1 MDFSKEQL
9 STLSNRFAREK
20 MQQAMQQPRAK
31 KPRIHKPHYE
41 RADIATLISEST
53 TIKNS
58 TKKALLNN
66 IDKLEIVA
74 INKRPYTYV
83 FGKKIYINES
93 EISYYEG
100 FTIYFE

>member
-31 KPRIHKPHYE
+31 KPRIHKPNYE

-53 TIKNS
+53 TINKA
-58 TKKALLNN
+58 TKEALLRN
-66 IDKLEIVA
+66 IDKLEIVG
-74 INKRPYTYV
+74 RPFTYV
-83 FGKKIYINES
+83 FGKKTYINADEMK
-93 EISYYEG
+93 YYKE

>member
-53 TIKNS
+53 TINKA
-58 TKKALLNN
+58 TKEALLRNL
-66 IDKLEIVA
+66 DKLEIVG
-74 INKRPYTYV
+74 RPFTYV
-83 FGKKIYINES
+83 FGKKTYINADEMK
-93 EISYYEG
+93 YYEG